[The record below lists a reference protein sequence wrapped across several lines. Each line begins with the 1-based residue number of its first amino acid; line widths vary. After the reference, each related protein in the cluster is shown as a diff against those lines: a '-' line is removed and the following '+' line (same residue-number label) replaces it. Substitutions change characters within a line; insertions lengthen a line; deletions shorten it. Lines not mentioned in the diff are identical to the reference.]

1 MLDFKSFTENLGT
14 TLNALTP
21 RITAPFAVTGW
32 ILLYVHARGWFVLSP
47 SVVVV
52 ALIVGVLCTCLVLTS
67 LAASLWAATRSLRD
81 DCSRMVFRY
90 RDKKRIE
97 AELEYV
103 IPNERGILGYLLAKN
118 QKMFEVLPDGEEA
131 ATLIAKGFVVYP
143 ERQPPAVHRLSKRS
157 EMDRRAPPKKRVAL
171 ASVSRTPQA
180 RSQYRRN
187 PQTPSRLAPPPRPKI
202 NLRAVTARVTDDPPE
217 MSTW

>member
-52 ALIVGVLCTCLVLTS
+52 ALIVGVLCTCLVSTS

-143 ERQPPAVHRLSKRS
+143 ERQPPAVHRDICVVVPDHVWEVLVKHRAQFPCKALDS
-157 EMDRRAPPKKRVAL
+157 ETQPW
-171 ASVSRTPQA
+171 RTHWMA
-180 RSQYRRN
+180 R
-187 PQTPSRLAPPPRPKI
+187 
-202 NLRAVTARVTDDPPE
+202 
-217 MSTW
+217 